1 MNRFHKS
8 LLLALCSVSFVS
20 YADNMSMQYSMDPVR
35 LMKQPGLEIGK
46 SATHVGVILT
56 IEDES
61 DLESLV
67 AKGAEVTY
75 RDGNLV
81 YATLPKTLLSEV
93 AEEARSLSMRIPH
106 QAYPSMDVARSV
118 SGVDEV
124 HTGVSI
130 NDDIIPFTGKG
141 VLIGVVDG
149 GIDPHH
155 IAFTNADGES
165 RVAEYI
171 VTQSAFES
179 PTGAFVA
186 DHYDKDNMSSAPI
199 DYECGG
205 HGTHTASVAGGY
217 GAGTI
222 YGGVAPDAELV
233 LVTMG
238 ESLYDDE
245 IMYGMKSALNYGK
258 SAKKPIVVNFSLGS
272 VSGPHDGTGQMASA
286 ISQTMRRKGQ
296 ILCFAAGNDAKFDCT
311 LERDFSVDSTPV
323 STAFAQTYYGT
334 PAPYAYMQAWSADA
348 KKTEICVHVI
358 DTDTRQVV
366 YTSDYVSVATHKDM
380 HKALYL
386 LDSYGSEGSL
396 FPELD
401 NYFDGMIFVVGNV
414 LSQNERYVT
423 ELLAQLDNVGY
434 YSNYALG
441 VSIKSDEGAQVLMST
456 SAQRCY
462 FKSYGVD
469 SFVSGNGENTIS
481 DYCTSPYVVAVGAW
495 NARKTFTDIYGNVG
509 QLDESYHGPLN
520 GVASYSSYGRNYNKE
535 GGNLPH
541 VLAPG
546 TNVVA
551 AVLGQYY
558 EYYESLVAKNQ
569 GNYWGTMTGTS
580 MACPFVSGV
589 IALWLEA
596 KNDLSR
602 DQVLEIISAT
612 AMTDEYTEDAP
623 ERSGYGKIDAYNGLK
638 YIYTNYLGVESA
650 VAPDQLK
657 PIIRHLSD
665 EQLEIVL
672 NADVLDGEVM
682 MCDMSGNVV
691 AHKSFSGN
699 MLNIDH
705 SGTAGVYILSI
716 KTEKGNSVNRILVK

>member
-580 MACPFVSGV
+580 MACPFASGV

-623 ERSGYGKIDAYNGLK
+623 ERSGYGKINAYEGLK
-638 YIYTNYLGVESA
+638 YIYTTYLGVESA

>member
-186 DHYDKDNMSSAPI
+186 DHYDKDNMSSAPT

-366 YTSDYVSVATHKDM
+366 YTSDYVSVDTHRKM
-380 HKALYL
+380 SESLYL
-386 LDSYGSEGSL
+386 LDSYGNEGSL

-401 NYFDGMIFVVGNV
+401 TYFDGMIFVVGNV
-414 LSQNERYVT
+414 ISQNKRYVT

-434 YSNYALG
+434 YSRYALG
-441 VSIKSDEGAQVLMST
+441 MSIKSDEGAQVLMST

-580 MACPFVSGV
+580 MACPFASGV

-596 KNDLSR
+596 KSDLSR

-650 VAPDQLK
+650 VAPDELK

-682 MCDMSGNVV
+682 MCDMSGNIV
-691 AHKSFSGN
+691 ATKSFSGN
-699 MLNIDH
+699 IVELEH
-705 SGTAGVYILSI
+705 RGTAGVYILSI